1 MTKFYNELGTAN
13 GATNQ
18 EDVLIVDYST
28 LSYPSGITLQQ
39 NNQSTI
45 TNRANSQTLLTFSSI
60 DLFNVTG
67 SKGNDVLIGGD
78 YNRNAGFANNPYDD
92 DQLYGYDGDD
102 IIEGGGGDDVLVGGN
117 GNDTLTGG
125 AGMDELHGD
134 LGNDKLY
141 GGAGD
146 WLDDTSGTNHFY
158 ANEAAKVTANTKTT
172 LHADYSN
179 YAGTGV
185 QLGYFQGGG
194 LIQNGMGGTLKFTGG
209 LAFDI
214 KGSQHNDV
222 IGDSSILSN
231 NDTIAGNG
239 GDDVINGGGG
249 NDFLS
254 GDAGNDT
261 LIGNTGLDKL
271 YGGDGD
277 DILNDTEGSLYGD
290 AGFDTV
296 VADYT
301 NLSYSGK
308 GIRFTPKG
316 STQLYLQSVENFNIK
331 GTKLG
336 DSVVGGIY
344 HDTIDGGTGS
354 DSIDGGDGDDHL
366 FASESTYF
374 DPKTIGAI
382 PDSDIVNGGNGDDVI
397 YSVTG
402 IDNAT
407 KQLYGGAG
415 ADKFILN
422 LRGNVT
428 LGLDFNTT
436 TLANFVNAITL
447 PENTGPDWQQLGTD
461 IAFETAGAV
470 LGAIPVVGAGL
481 SFLTSLAETGYG
493 TYREV
498 QELQAKISEQVLK
511 ANQAAQDYEQADWGS
526 IEVAGIRDFVVIND
540 FKIGIDSIQLPKLPT
555 NALYFIEDASSDGLN
570 GVSISIRPRAGSEGN
585 STEQIKNIAFVV
597 NNYSS
602 AIGEGP
608 TFQLND
614 TKFAEVM
621 NDLLERS
628 QIGSFTRTSIVGDTN
643 ARAELL
649 QGTFAKDVIYAMSG
663 DDEVFGYF
671 GDDVLLGDAG
681 NDIIYGGSNQNS
693 GHLKYERSTSNPA
706 APYLND
712 GDDYI
717 SGGAGDDILYG
728 ESGDD
733 FINGDAFTKGINDT
747 SVAVG
752 NGNDKLYGGT
762 GDDTLQGGAGS
773 DVLAGGSGNDILT
786 GDSGADYFLF
796 DTALGAS
803 NIDQITDY
811 VRADDT
817 IRLEN
822 AIFTRLV
829 TLGVLS
835 ASNLRMGAGV
845 TTGADAN
852 DYIVYNTAS
861 GALYYDADG
870 SGAGASLQI
879 ATLVGTP
886 TLTSSDFVVV

>member
-13 GATNQ
+13 GAANQ
-18 EDVLIVDYST
+18 EDFLIVDYST
-28 LSYPSGITLQQ
+28 LSYPSGITLRQ

-45 TNRANSQTLLTFSSI
+45 TNRANGQTLLTFSSI

-92 DQLYGYDGDD
+92 DQLYGHDGDD

-125 AGMDELHGD
+125 EGMDELHGD

-141 GGAGD
+141 GGVGD

-158 ANEAAKVTANTKTT
+158 ATEAAKVTANDKTT
-172 LHADYSN
+172 LHADYSS
-179 YAGTGV
+179 YAGTGI

-194 LIQNGMGGTLKFTGG
+194 LIQNGVGGTLKFTGG

-214 KGSQHNDV
+214 RGSQHNDV

-231 NDTIAGNG
+231 NDTLFGNG

-249 NDFLS
+249 NDFLT

-271 YGGDGD
+271 YGGDGN
-277 DILNDTEGSLYGD
+277 DILHDTEGSLYGD

-301 NLSYSGK
+301 ALSYQGQ
-308 GIRFTPKG
+308 GIRFSPNG
-316 STQLYLQSVENFNIK
+316 SAQLYLHSVENFNIT
-331 GTKLG
+331 GTQLA
-336 DSVVGGIY
+336 DSLVGGIY
-344 HDTIDGGTGS
+344 NDTLNGGLGDDTLDGGKGDDLLFAVDGS
-354 DSIDGGDGDDHL
+354 D
-366 FASESTYF
+366 T
-374 DPKTIGAI
+374 
-382 PDSDIVNGGNGDDVI
+382 VNGNDGNDVI
-397 YSVTG
+397 YAMAGVG
-402 IDNAT
+402 GAT
-407 KQLYGGAG
+407 KLLYGGDG

-422 LRGNVT
+422 VRGAVT

-447 PENTGPDWQQLGTD
+447 PDLPGPDWEKLGTD

-470 LGAIPVVGAGL
+470 LGAIPGIGPGL
-481 SFLTSLAETGYG
+481 SFLTSLAETGFG
-493 TYREV
+493 TYQEV
-498 QELQAKISEQVLK
+498 KAIQEDINAQVAK
-511 ANQAAQDYEQADWGS
+511 ANQAAEEYKQADWGQ
-526 IEVAGIRDFVVIND
+526 IIITGVRDVVIIKD
-540 FKIGIDSIQLPKLPT
+540 FKIGIDSIQLPKLPA
-555 NALYFIEDASSDGLN
+555 NAFYQVQDASADNLN
-570 GVSISIRPRAGSEGN
+570 GVYVSIREQVGTAGN
-585 STEQIKNIAFVV
+585 TIEQLKSVVFIA
-597 NNYSS
+597 NNYNSP
-602 AIGEGP
+602 IGDGA
-608 TFQLND
+608 TFQLRD
-614 TKFAEVM
+614 SDFETTIQE
-621 NDLLERS
+621 LLVNG
-628 QIGSFTRTSIVGDTN
+628 QIGTFAKTSLVGDTN
-643 ARAELL
+643 TYTELL
-649 QGTFAKDVIYAMSG
+649 RGTFAKDVIYAMSG

-681 NDIIYGGSNQNS
+681 NDILYGGSNQNP
-693 GHLKYERSTSNPA
+693 GHLKYERSASNPT

-712 GDDYI
+712 GNDYI

-733 FINGDAFTKGINDT
+733 FINGDAFTKGVNDI

-762 GDDTLQGGAGS
+762 GNDTLQGGAGS

-786 GDSGADYFLF
+786 GGSGADYFLF
-796 DTALGAS
+796 DTALGAG

-829 TLGVLS
+829 TLGMLS
-835 ASNLRMGAGV
+835 ASNLRMGADI
-845 TTGADAN
+845 TAGADAN
-852 DYIVYNTAS
+852 DYIVYNTTS

-870 SGAGASLQI
+870 SGAGASIQL

-886 TLTSSDFVVV
+886 TLTPSDFVVV